1 MDGVDDWTCSAW
13 SDCLGG
19 KEVVF
24 CNGNYGHNYPFYDER
39 PRFIAG
45 FRIGIQ
51 LRRRWIADDL
61 RS

>member
-19 KEVVF
+19 EEVVF

-45 FRIGIQ
+45 FRIIWDFMMSH
-51 LRRRWIADDL
+51 RKDV
-61 RS
+61 